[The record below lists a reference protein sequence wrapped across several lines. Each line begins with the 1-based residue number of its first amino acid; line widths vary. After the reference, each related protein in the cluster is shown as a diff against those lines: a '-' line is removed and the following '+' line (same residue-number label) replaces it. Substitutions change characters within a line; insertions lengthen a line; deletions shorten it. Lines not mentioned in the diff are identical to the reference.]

1 MTVFKIF
8 VFVFLIPPIYLFF
21 WIVINVKIM
30 IRMSSERPSTLDMF
44 YRFQNI
50 DIPKKSFNINKGSLQ
65 PETKEKHCS
74 WYRIFLIYQTE
85 DKERKTKNLT
95 YTISY
100 TSFEDANI
108 YISDIRDTLTKIRS
122 TFPIIDVIEVL
133 DNNDDVVTNE
143 V

>member
-1 MTVFKIF
+1 
-8 VFVFLIPPIYLFF
+8 
-21 WIVINVKIM
+21 
-30 IRMSSERPSTLDMF
+30 MSSERPSTLDMF